1 MQNLHIQPTTWAKA
15 LQLLLNRSAL
25 LRMSQT
31 FNRQAQLFT
40 TDSSC
45 ITSSL
50 TRAPLRIPT
59 RFSHL
64 NLWPSSPSR
73 RRLLNRKSLWLPNL
87 RCPQKKFPNWS
98 EEIAYLISILSTS
111 KMNIRETTIGPV
123 PRLLCSPKDSILTV
137 PRSISGHGI
146 DARKILPLQVSELT
160 LLHLRWWI

>member
-15 LQLLLNRSAL
+15 LQLLFNRLAL
-25 LRMSQT
+25 LRMSPI

-45 ITSSL
+45 ITSSI

-59 RFSHL
+59 RCSHL

-73 RRLLNRKSLWLPNL
+73 RRLLNRKSLWLHL
-87 RCPQKKFPNWS
+87 RCLQKKFPNWS
-98 EEIAYLISILSTS
+98 EDIVYLISILSTS

-146 DARKILPLQVSELT
+146 DARKILPLQVS
-160 LLHLRWWI
+160 